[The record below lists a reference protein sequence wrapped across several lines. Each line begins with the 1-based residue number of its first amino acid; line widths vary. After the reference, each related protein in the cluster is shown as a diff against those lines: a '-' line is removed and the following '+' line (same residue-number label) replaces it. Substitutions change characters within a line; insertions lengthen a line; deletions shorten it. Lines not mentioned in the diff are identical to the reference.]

1 MRITDYFVSVEL
13 QNNLEKMFAIWS
25 TSSENSIH
33 KMLQIE
39 SSMSVYHTL
48 CFLSA
53 AAMVIA
59 FVNSKIGKMQTTIA
73 ITAGSMILSLLILIA
88 GQNDWFHLTEIATE
102 TVTSIN
108 FEDFLLKGILGFLLF
123 AGGLGIKLPNLK
135 DQKWE
140 ITVLALGAT
149 LFSTF
154 FIGFVLYGFCQV
166 IGIQFDLVYCLLF
179 GALISPTDPIA
190 VLAIVK
196 KLNAPKRISTQI
208 EGESLFNDGF
218 GLVIFVTLF
227 TIAFGTEAPT
237 VGSVTLLFVQE
248 AIGGIVYGFVLG
260 LIFHYLISATDDHSM
275 ELLLT
280 IGVPTAGYAFAEYLH
295 VSGPLAMVV
304 SGIMIGN
311 WTRFIGFSKESEDHL
326 DHFWELVDEFLNG
339 VLFLLIG
346 MSMLLFEFHKEDWI
360 MMAISVPLVLA
371 ARYLSVFISYIGF
384 KRYRKYN
391 PWSIKIL
398 TWGGLRGGLA
408 LAMALSIPSGILV
421 IPEKLIDVKEIIMVM
436 TYSVVV
442 FSILIQG
449 STITPMIEKAKQAE
463 KEMEA
468 EGSVEPQEAKA
479 SQE

>member
-1 MRITDYFVSVEL
+1 
-13 QNNLEKMFAIWS
+13 
-25 TSSENSIH
+25 
-33 KMLQIE
+33 
-39 SSMSVYHTL
+39 MSVYYTL

-53 AAMVIA
+53 AAMLIA
-59 FVNSKIGKMQTTIA
+59 FINSKIIKMQTTIA
-73 ITAGSMILSLLILIA
+73 ITAGSMMLSILIIIA
-88 GQNDWFHLTEIATE
+88 GQNDWFYLAQIATD
-102 TVTSIN
+102 TVTRIN
-108 FEDFLLKGILGFLLF
+108 FESFLLKGILGFLLF

-135 DQKWE
+135 EQKWE

-154 FIGFVLYGFCQV
+154 FIGLVLYAFCQF
-166 IGIQFDLVYCLLF
+166 IGIQLDLIYCLLF
-179 GALISPTDPIA
+179 GSLISPTDPIA

-227 TIAFGTEAPT
+227 TIAFGHETPT
-237 VGSVTLLFVQE
+237 IGSVTVLFAQE
-248 AIGGIVYGFVLG
+248 ALGGIAYGFLLG
-260 LIFHYLISATDDHSM
+260 LLFHYLISATDDHSM

-280 IGVPTAGYAFAEYLH
+280 IGIPTAGYVFADVIH

-311 WTRFIGFSKESEDHL
+311 WTRFIGFSKESEEHL

-346 MSMLLFEFHKEDWI
+346 MSMLLFEFHQEDWI
-360 MMAISVPLVLA
+360 LMAFAIPLVLCG
-371 ARYLSVFISYIGF
+371 RYLSVWISYLGF
-384 KRYRKYN
+384 KRFRHYN
-391 PWSIKIL
+391 PWSVRIL

-408 LAMALSIPSGILV
+408 LAMALSIPAGVMV
-421 IPEKLIDVKEIIMVM
+421 IPDKLIDVKELVMVM
-436 TYSVVV
+436 TYAVVV
-442 FSILIQG
+442 FSILVQG

-463 KEMEA
+463 PDDTKD
-468 EGSVEPQEAKA
+468 
-479 SQE
+479 

>member
-1 MRITDYFVSVEL
+1 
-13 QNNLEKMFAIWS
+13 
-25 TSSENSIH
+25 
-33 KMLQIE
+33 
-39 SSMSVYHTL
+39 MSVYNTL
-48 CFLSA
+48 CFLAA
-53 AAMVIA
+53 AAMLIA
-59 FVNSKIGKMQTTIA
+59 FFNSKIGKMQTTIA
-73 ITAGSMILSLLILIA
+73 ITAGSMMLSLVIIVA
-88 GQNDWFHLTEIATE
+88 GHNGWFNLREIATE
-102 TVTSIN
+102 TLTDIN

-123 AGGLGIKLPNLK
+123 AGGLGIKLQNLK

-154 FIGFVLYGFCQV
+154 FIGFVLWGICNL
-166 IGIQFDLVYCLLF
+166 IGINFDLIYCLLF

-196 KLNAPKRISTQI
+196 KLNAPQRISTQI

-227 TIAFGTEAPT
+227 TIAFGSETPT
-237 VGSVTLLFVQE
+237 VGSVSALFLQE
-248 AIGGIVYGFVLG
+248 AIGGIIYGLVLG
-260 LIFHYLISATDDHSM
+260 LIFHYLISSTNDHSM

-280 IGVPTAGYAFAEYLH
+280 IGIPTSGYAFAEILH

-311 WTRFIGFSKESEDHL
+311 WTRYIGFSKESEDHL

-346 MSMLLFEFHKEDWI
+346 MSMLLFQFHQEDWI
-360 MMAISVPLVLA
+360 LMAISIPLVLA
-371 ARYLSVFISYIGF
+371 SRYLSVFISYIGF
-384 KRYRKYN
+384 KRFRTYN
-391 PWSIKIL
+391 PLSVNIL

-408 LAMALSIPSGILV
+408 LAMALAIPSGILV
-421 IPEKLIDVKEIIMVM
+421 IPDKNIDVRELILVM

-442 FSILIQG
+442 FSILVQG
-449 STITPMIEKAKQAE
+449 STITKMIEKAKKLE
-463 KEMEA
+463 
-468 EGSVEPQEAKA
+468 
-479 SQE
+479 

>member
-1 MRITDYFVSVEL
+1 
-13 QNNLEKMFAIWS
+13 
-25 TSSENSIH
+25 
-33 KMLQIE
+33 MLQIE

-53 AAMVIA
+53 AAMLIA

-73 ITAGSMILSLLILIA
+73 ITAGSMVLSLLILIA
-88 GQNDWFHLTEIATE
+88 GQNNWFHLTEIATE
-102 TVTSIN
+102 TVTRIN

-154 FIGFVLYGFCQV
+154 FIGFALYGFCQL

-196 KLNAPKRISTQI
+196 KLDAPKRISTQI

-237 VGSVTLLFVQE
+237 VGSVTLLFIQE
-248 AIGGIVYGFVLG
+248 AIGGITYGFVLG
-260 LIFHYLISATDDHSM
+260 LLFHYLISATDDHSM

-280 IGVPTAGYAFAEYLH
+280 IGVPTAGYAFAEYIH

-371 ARYLSVFISYIGF
+371 ARYLSVFLSYIGF

-391 PWSIKIL
+391 PWSVRIL

-408 LAMALSIPSGILV
+408 LAMALSIPSGIWV
-421 IPEKLIDVKEIIMVM
+421 IQDKLIDVKEIILVM

-449 STITPMIEKAKQAE
+449 STITPMIEKAKDEEKKMEENNQAITTP
-463 KEMEA
+463 
-468 EGSVEPQEAKA
+468 VHTEPVD
-479 SQE
+479 S

>member
-1 MRITDYFVSVEL
+1 
-13 QNNLEKMFAIWS
+13 
-25 TSSENSIH
+25 
-33 KMLQIE
+33 
-39 SSMSVYHTL
+39 MSVYNTL
-48 CFLSA
+48 CFLAA
-53 AAMVIA
+53 AAMLIA
-59 FVNSKIGKMQTTIA
+59 FFNSKIGKMQTTIA
-73 ITAGSMILSLLILIA
+73 ITAGSMMLSLGIIIA
-88 GQNDWFHLTEIATE
+88 GQNNWFNLREVATE
-102 TVTSIN
+102 TLTDIN

-123 AGGLGIKLPNLK
+123 AGGLGIKLQNLK

-154 FIGFVLYGFCQV
+154 FIGFILWAICNV
-166 IGIQFDLVYCLLF
+166 IGVNLDLIYCLLF

-196 KLNAPKRISTQI
+196 KMNAPQRISTQI

-227 TIAFGTEAPT
+227 TIAFGHETPT
-237 VGSVTLLFVQE
+237 VGSVTALFFQE
-248 AIGGIVYGFVLG
+248 AIGGIAYGFILG
-260 LIFHYLISATDDHSM
+260 LVFHYLISSTNDHSM

-280 IGVPTAGYAFAEYLH
+280 IGIPTAGYALAEVLH

-346 MSMLLFEFHKEDWI
+346 MSMLLFQFHQEDWI
-360 MMAISVPLVLA
+360 LMAISIPLVLTS
-371 ARYLSVFISYIGF
+371 RYLSVFISYIGF
-384 KRYRKYN
+384 NRFRTYN
-391 PWSIKIL
+391 PLSVRIL

-408 LAMALSIPSGILV
+408 LAMALAIPAGIMV
-421 IPEKLIDVKEIIMVM
+421 IPEKNIDVREIILVM

-442 FSILIQG
+442 FSILVQG
-449 STITPMIEKAKQAE
+449 STITPMIDKAKKLA
-463 KEMEA
+463 
-468 EGSVEPQEAKA
+468 
-479 SQE
+479 

>member
-1 MRITDYFVSVEL
+1 
-13 QNNLEKMFAIWS
+13 
-25 TSSENSIH
+25 
-33 KMLQIE
+33 
-39 SSMSVYHTL
+39 MSVYYTL

-59 FVNSKIGKMQTTIA
+59 FINSKIGKMQTTIA
-73 ITAGSMILSLLILIA
+73 ITAGSMTLSLLILIA
-88 GQNDWFHLTEIATE
+88 GQNDWFHLTTIATD
-102 TVTSIN
+102 VVSRIN

-123 AGGLGIKLPNLK
+123 AGGLGIKLPHLK

-154 FIGFVLYGFCQV
+154 FIGFVLYALCQL
-166 IGIQFDLVYCLLF
+166 IGIQFDLIYCLLF

-196 KLNAPKRISTQI
+196 KLKAPERISTQI

-227 TIAFGTEAPT
+227 TIAFGTESPT
-237 VGSVTLLFVQE
+237 VGSVTSLFLQE
-248 AIGGIVYGFVLG
+248 AIGGIAYGFVLG
-260 LIFHYLISATDDHSM
+260 LVFHYLISSTDDHSM
-275 ELLLT
+275 ELLFT
-280 IGVPTAGYAFAEYLH
+280 IGVPTAGYAFAEVLH

-311 WTRFIGFSKESEDHL
+311 WTRYIGFSKESDKHL

-346 MSMLLFEFHKEDWI
+346 MSMLLFEFHEEDWI
-360 MMAISVPLVLA
+360 LMAISVPLVLA
-371 ARYLSVFISYIGF
+371 ARYLSVFLSYIGF
-384 KRYRKYN
+384 KRYRHYN
-391 PWSIKIL
+391 SWSIKIL

-408 LAMALSIPSGILV
+408 LAMALSIPSGIWV
-421 IPEKLIDVKEIIMVM
+421 IEEKAIDVKEIILVM

-442 FSILIQG
+442 FSILVQG
-449 STITPMIEKAKQAE
+449 STITPMINKANKEEQQA
-463 KEMEA
+463 
-468 EGSVEPQEAKA
+468 QD
-479 SQE
+479 

>member
-1 MRITDYFVSVEL
+1 
-13 QNNLEKMFAIWS
+13 
-25 TSSENSIH
+25 
-33 KMLQIE
+33 
-39 SSMSVYHTL
+39 MSVYQTL

-53 AAMVIA
+53 AAMLIA

-73 ITAGSMILSLLILIA
+73 ITAGAMMLSLLILIA
-88 GQNDWFHLTEIATE
+88 GQNDWFQLTEIATE
-102 TVTSIN
+102 TVADID
-108 FEDFLLKGILGFLLF
+108 FEDFLLQGILGFLLF
-123 AGGLGIKLPNLK
+123 AGGLGIKLPHLK

-154 FIGFVLYGFCQV
+154 FIGFVLYGFCNV
-166 IGIQFDLVYCLLF
+166 IGIQFDLIYCLLF

-196 KLNAPKRISTQI
+196 KLKAPERVSTQV

-227 TIAFGTEAPT
+227 TIAFGSETPT
-237 VGSVTLLFVQE
+237 VGSVTMLFLQE
-248 AIGGIVYGFVLG
+248 ALGGILYGFVLG
-260 LIFHYLISATDDHSM
+260 LVFHYLISSTDDHSM

-280 IGVPTAGYAFAEYLH
+280 IGIPTAGYAFAEVLH
-295 VSGPLAMVV
+295 VSGPLSMVV

-311 WTRFIGFSKESEDHL
+311 WTRYIGFSKETEDHL

-346 MSMLLFEFHKEDWI
+346 MSMLLFQFHQEDWI
-360 MMAISVPLVLA
+360 LMAFSIPLVLG
-371 ARYLSVFISYIGF
+371 ARYFSVALAYVGF
-384 KRYRKYN
+384 KRYRTYN
-391 PWSIKIL
+391 PWSVRIL

-408 LAMALSIPSGILV
+408 LAMALSIPSGIWV
-421 IPEKLIDVKEIIMVM
+421 IEDKLIDVKEIILVM

-449 STITPMIEKAKQAE
+449 STITPMIEKAKLAE
-463 KEMEA
+463 KEMA
-468 EGSVEPQEAKA
+468 AKKAAQEQTNAH
-479 SQE
+479 QE

>member
-1 MRITDYFVSVEL
+1 
-13 QNNLEKMFAIWS
+13 
-25 TSSENSIH
+25 
-33 KMLQIE
+33 
-39 SSMSVYHTL
+39 MSVYYTL

-53 AAMVIA
+53 AAMMIA
-59 FVNSKIGKMQTTIA
+59 FFNSKIGNMQTTIA
-73 ITAGSMILSLLILIA
+73 ITAGSMLLSLLILVA
-88 GQNDWFHLTEIATE
+88 GQNNWFHLAQIARE

-140 ITVLALGAT
+140 IAILALGAT

-154 FIGFVLYGFCQV
+154 FIGFALFGLCQLL
-166 IGIQFDLVYCLLF
+166 GINLALIYCLLF

-196 KLNAPKRISTQI
+196 KLNAPRRISTQI

-218 GLVIFVTLF
+218 GLVIFVTIF
-227 TIAFGTEAPT
+227 TIAFGKEAPT
-237 VGSVTLLFVQE
+237 VGSVIELFLHE
-248 AIGGIVYGFVLG
+248 AIGGIIYGLILG
-260 LIFHYLISATDDHSM
+260 LIFHYLISATNDHSM

-280 IGVPTAGYAFAEYLH
+280 IGIPTAGFVFADVIH
-295 VSGPLAMVV
+295 VSGPLAMVI

-311 WTRFIGFSKESEDHL
+311 WTRFIGFSKESEEHL

-346 MSMLLFEFHKEDWI
+346 MSMLLFKFHVEDWI
-360 MMAISVPLVLA
+360 VMAVAIPLVLCG
-371 ARYLSVFISYIGF
+371 RYLSVLVPYIFF
-384 KRYRKYN
+384 KRYRNYN
-391 PWSIKIL
+391 PWSVRIL

-421 IPEKLIDVKEIIMVM
+421 IPEKLIDVKELVLVM
-436 TYSVVV
+436 TYAVVV
-442 FSILIQG
+442 FSILVQG
-449 STITPMIEKAKQAE
+449 STITPMIEKAKIAE
-463 KEMEA
+463 KDMHYKTESSEQ
-468 EGSVEPQEAKA
+468 EVTPQ
-479 SQE
+479 

>member
-1 MRITDYFVSVEL
+1 
-13 QNNLEKMFAIWS
+13 
-25 TSSENSIH
+25 
-33 KMLQIE
+33 
-39 SSMSVYHTL
+39 MSVYYTL

-53 AAMVIA
+53 AAMMIA
-59 FVNSKIGKMQTTIA
+59 FINSKIGKMQTTIA
-73 ITAGSMILSLLILIA
+73 ITAGSMVLSLLILIA
-88 GQNDWFHLTEIATE
+88 GQNDWFHLTEIASKTMS
-102 TVTSIN
+102 SIN

-154 FIGFVLYGFCQV
+154 FIGFALYGFCQLLN
-166 IGIQFDLVYCLLF
+166 IPFNLVYCLLF

-196 KLNAPKRISTQI
+196 KLDAPKRISTQI

-227 TIAFGTEAPT
+227 TIAFGSEAPT
-237 VGSVTLLFVQE
+237 VGSVTLLFIQE
-248 AIGGIVYGFVLG
+248 AIGGIVYGFALG
-260 LIFHYLISATDDHSM
+260 LLFHYLISATDDHSM

-280 IGVPTAGYAFAEYLH
+280 IGIPTAGYAFAEVIH

-346 MSMLLFEFHKEDWI
+346 MSMLLFEFHQEDWI
-360 MMAISVPLVLA
+360 LMAFAVPLVLA
-371 ARYLSVFISYIGF
+371 SRYLSVFFSYIGF
-384 KRYRKYN
+384 KRYRQYN
-391 PWSIKIL
+391 PWSVRIL

-408 LAMALSIPSGILV
+408 LAMALSIPSGIWV
-421 IPEKLIDVKEIIMVM
+421 VQDKLIDVKEIVLVM
-436 TYSVVV
+436 TYAVVV
-442 FSILIQG
+442 FSILVQG

-463 KEMEA
+463 REMNRDKKEKEK
-468 EGSVEPQEAKA
+468 EQLQEQ
-479 SQE
+479 SN

>member
-1 MRITDYFVSVEL
+1 MTKKCLLFNHVRNKIL
-13 QNNLEKMFAIWS
+13 IHNLLHA
-25 TSSENSIH
+25 ENP
-33 KMLQIE
+33 
-39 SSMSVYHTL
+39 MSVYYTL

-53 AAMVIA
+53 AAMLIA

-73 ITAGSMILSLLILIA
+73 ITAGSMVLSLLILIA
-88 GQNDWFHLTEIATE
+88 GQNNWFHLTEIASKTMS
-102 TVTSIN
+102 SIN

-123 AGGLGIKLPNLK
+123 AGGLGIKLPHLK

-154 FIGFVLYGFCQV
+154 FIGFALYGFCHL
-166 IGIQFDLVYCLLF
+166 IGVQFDLVYCLLF

-196 KLNAPKRISTQI
+196 KLDAPERISTQI

-237 VGSVTLLFVQE
+237 VGSVTMLFIQE
-248 AIGGIVYGFVLG
+248 AIGGIVYGFALG
-260 LIFHYLISATDDHSM
+260 LLFHCLISATDDHSM

-280 IGVPTAGYAFAEYLH
+280 IGIPTAGYAFAEVLH

-360 MMAISVPLVLA
+360 LMAFSVPLVLA
-371 ARYLSVFISYIGF
+371 ARYLSVFCSYIGF
-384 KRYRKYN
+384 KRHRKYN
-391 PWSIKIL
+391 PWSVKIL

-408 LAMALSIPSGILV
+408 LAMALSIPSGIWV
-421 IPEKLIDVKEIIMVM
+421 IQDKLIDVKEIILVM

-442 FSILIQG
+442 FSILVQG
-449 STITPMIEKAKQAE
+449 STITPMIEKAKRAE
-463 KEMEA
+463 KEMQPEPETA
-468 EGSVEPQEAKA
+468 ES
-479 SQE
+479 

>member
-1 MRITDYFVSVEL
+1 
-13 QNNLEKMFAIWS
+13 
-25 TSSENSIH
+25 
-33 KMLQIE
+33 
-39 SSMSVYHTL
+39 MSVYNTL
-48 CFLSA
+48 CFLAA
-53 AAMVIA
+53 AAMLIA
-59 FVNSKIGKMQTTIA
+59 FFNSKIGKMQTTIA
-73 ITAGSMILSLLILIA
+73 ITAGSMMLSLGIIIA
-88 GQNDWFHLTEIATE
+88 GQNNWFNLREVATE
-102 TVTSIN
+102 TLTDIN

-123 AGGLGIKLPNLK
+123 AGGLGIKLQNLK

-154 FIGFVLYGFCQV
+154 FIGFVLWAICNV
-166 IGIQFDLVYCLLF
+166 IGVNLDLIYCLLF

-196 KLNAPKRISTQI
+196 KMNAPQRISTQI

-227 TIAFGTEAPT
+227 TIAFGHETPT
-237 VGSVTLLFVQE
+237 VGSVTALFFQE
-248 AIGGIVYGFVLG
+248 AIGGIAYGFILG
-260 LIFHYLISATDDHSM
+260 LVFHYLISSTNDHSM

-280 IGVPTAGYAFAEYLH
+280 IGIPTAGYALAEVLH

-346 MSMLLFEFHKEDWI
+346 MSMLLFQFHQEDWI
-360 MMAISVPLVLA
+360 LMAISIPLVLTS
-371 ARYLSVFISYIGF
+371 RYLSVFISYIGF
-384 KRYRKYN
+384 NRFRTYN
-391 PWSIKIL
+391 PLSVRIL

-408 LAMALSIPSGILV
+408 LAMALAIPTGIMV
-421 IPEKLIDVKEIIMVM
+421 IPEKNIDVREIILVM

-442 FSILIQG
+442 FSILVQG
-449 STITPMIEKAKQAE
+449 STITPMIDKAKKLE
-463 KEMEA
+463 KEM
-468 EGSVEPQEAKA
+468 
-479 SQE
+479 

>member
-1 MRITDYFVSVEL
+1 
-13 QNNLEKMFAIWS
+13 
-25 TSSENSIH
+25 
-33 KMLQIE
+33 
-39 SSMSVYHTL
+39 MSVYHTL

-53 AAMVIA
+53 AAMLIA

-73 ITAGSMILSLLILIA
+73 ITAGSMVLSLLILIA
-88 GQNDWFHLTEIATE
+88 GQNNWFHLTEIATE
-102 TVTSIN
+102 TVTRIN

-154 FIGFVLYGFCQV
+154 FIGFALYGFCQL

-196 KLNAPKRISTQI
+196 KLDAPKRISTQI

-237 VGSVTLLFVQE
+237 VGSVTLLFIQE
-248 AIGGIVYGFVLG
+248 AIGGITYGFVLG
-260 LIFHYLISATDDHSM
+260 LLFHYLISATDDHSM

-280 IGVPTAGYAFAEYLH
+280 IGVPTAGYAFAEYIH

-371 ARYLSVFISYIGF
+371 ARYLSVFLSYIGF

-391 PWSIKIL
+391 PWSVRIL

-408 LAMALSIPSGILV
+408 LAMALSIPSGIWV
-421 IPEKLIDVKEIIMVM
+421 IQDKLIDVKEIILVM

-449 STITPMIEKAKQAE
+449 STITPMIEKAKAEEKKMEENNQAITTPE
-463 KEMEA
+463 NTETVD
-468 EGSVEPQEAKA
+468 S
-479 SQE
+479 

>member
-1 MRITDYFVSVEL
+1 
-13 QNNLEKMFAIWS
+13 
-25 TSSENSIH
+25 
-33 KMLQIE
+33 
-39 SSMSVYHTL
+39 MSVYYTL

-53 AAMVIA
+53 AAMLIA
-59 FVNSKIGKMQTTIA
+59 FINSKIGKMQTTIA
-73 ITAGSMILSLLILIA
+73 ITAGSMMLSLLILIA
-88 GQNDWFHLTEIATE
+88 GQNDWFHLTEIASN
-102 TVTSIN
+102 TVSSIN

-135 DQKWE
+135 DQRWE

-154 FIGFVLYGFCQV
+154 FIGFVLYGFCQL
-166 IGIQFDLVYCLLF
+166 IGIQFNLIYCLLF

-196 KLNAPKRISTQI
+196 KLDAPKRISTQI

-218 GLVIFVTLF
+218 GLVIFVTIF
-227 TIAFGTEAPT
+227 TIAFGTETPT
-237 VGSVTLLFVQE
+237 VGSVTLLFIQE
-248 AIGGIVYGFVLG
+248 AIGGIAYGFALG
-260 LIFHYLISATDDHSM
+260 LLFHYLISATDDHSM

-280 IGVPTAGYAFAEYLH
+280 IGMPTAGYAFAEVIH

-360 MMAISVPLVLA
+360 LMAFSIPLVLA
-371 ARYLSVFISYIGF
+371 ARYLSVFFSYIGF

-391 PWSIKIL
+391 PWSVRIL

-408 LAMALSIPSGILV
+408 LAMALSIPSGIWV
-421 IPEKLIDVKEIIMVM
+421 IQDKLIDVKEIVLVM

-442 FSILIQG
+442 FSILVQG
-449 STITPMIEKAKQAE
+449 STITPMIEKAKLKQKEIDEECDLEQA
-463 KEMEA
+463 
-468 EGSVEPQEAKA
+468 PQE
-479 SQE
+479 

>member
-1 MRITDYFVSVEL
+1 
-13 QNNLEKMFAIWS
+13 
-25 TSSENSIH
+25 
-33 KMLQIE
+33 
-39 SSMSVYHTL
+39 MSVYYTL

-53 AAMVIA
+53 AAMMIA
-59 FVNSKIGKMQTTIA
+59 FLNSKIGKMQTTIA
-73 ITAGSMILSLLILIA
+73 ITAGSMMLSLLILIA
-88 GQNDWFHLTEIATE
+88 GQNDWFHLTEIAID
-102 TVTSIN
+102 TVNSIN
-108 FEDFLLKGILGFLLF
+108 FENFLLKGILGFLLF

-154 FIGFVLYGFCQV
+154 FIGFGLYGLCQL
-166 IGIQFDLVYCLLF
+166 IDIQFDLVYCLLF

-196 KLNAPKRISTQI
+196 KLDAPKRISTQI

-218 GLVIFVTLF
+218 GLVIFVTIF
-227 TIAFGTEAPT
+227 TIAFGTETPT
-237 VGSVTLLFVQE
+237 VGSVTMLFAQE
-248 AIGGIVYGFVLG
+248 AMGGIIYGLALG
-260 LIFHYLISATDDHSM
+260 LLFHYLISATNDHSM

-280 IGVPTAGYAFAEYLH
+280 IGIPTAGYVFADVIH

-311 WTRFIGFSKESEDHL
+311 WTRFIGFSKESEEHL

-346 MSMLLFEFHKEDWI
+346 MSMLLFQFHEEDW
-360 MMAISVPLVLA
+360 MLMAFSVPLVLC
-371 ARYLSVFISYIGF
+371 ARYLSVFLSYIGF
-384 KRYRKYN
+384 KRYRSYN

-421 IPEKLIDVKEIIMVM
+421 IPDKLIDVKELILVM
-436 TYSVVV
+436 TYAVVV

-449 STITPMIEKAKQAE
+449 STITPLIEKAKQAE
-463 KEMEA
+463 KQREA
-468 EGSVEPQEAKA
+468 TESAVVQE
-479 SQE
+479 QES

>member
-1 MRITDYFVSVEL
+1 
-13 QNNLEKMFAIWS
+13 
-25 TSSENSIH
+25 
-33 KMLQIE
+33 
-39 SSMSVYHTL
+39 MSVYQTL

-53 AAMVIA
+53 AAMLIA
-59 FVNSKIGKMQTTIA
+59 LINSKIGKMQTTIA
-73 ITAGSMILSLLILIA
+73 ITAGAMMLSLLILIA
-88 GQNDWFHLTEIATE
+88 GQNDWFQLTELATE
-102 TVTSIN
+102 TVADID
-108 FEDFLLKGILGFLLF
+108 FEDFLLQGILGFLLF
-123 AGGLGIKLPNLK
+123 AGGLGIKLPHLK

-154 FIGFVLYGFCQV
+154 FIGFVLYGFCLL
-166 IGIQFDLVYCLLF
+166 IGLQFDLIYCLLF

-196 KLNAPKRISTQI
+196 KLDAPQRVSTQV

-237 VGSVTLLFVQE
+237 VGSVTMLFLQE

-260 LIFHYLISATDDHSM
+260 LVFHYLISSTDDHSM

-280 IGVPTAGYAFAEYLH
+280 IGIPTAGYAFAEFLH
-295 VSGPLAMVV
+295 VSGPLSMVV

-311 WTRFIGFSKESEDHL
+311 WTRYIGFSKQSEEHL

-346 MSMLLFEFHKEDWI
+346 MSMLLFQFHQEDWI
-360 MMAISVPLVLA
+360 MMAVSVPLVLC
-371 ARYLSVFISYIGF
+371 ARYLSVALAYVGF
-384 KRYRKYN
+384 KRYRRYN
-391 PWSIKIL
+391 PWSVRIL

-408 LAMALSIPSGILV
+408 LAMALSIPSGIWV
-421 IPEKLIDVKEIIMVM
+421 IEDKLIDVKEIIMVM

-449 STITPMIEKAKQAE
+449 STITPMIEKAKLAE
-463 KEMEA
+463 KEMQKETQPDG
-468 EGSVEPQEAKA
+468 EIKA
-479 SQE
+479 QQD

>member
-1 MRITDYFVSVEL
+1 M
-13 QNNLEKMFAIWS
+13 
-25 TSSENSIH
+25 SI
-33 KMLQIE
+33 
-39 SSMSVYHTL
+39 YYTL

-53 AAMVIA
+53 AAMLIA
-59 FVNSKIGKMQTTIA
+59 FINSKIGKMQTTIA
-73 ITAGSMILSLLILIA
+73 ITAGSMVLSLLILIA
-88 GQNDWFHLTEIATE
+88 GQNDWFHLTEIATQ
-102 TVTSIN
+102 TMSSID

-154 FIGFVLYGFCQV
+154 FIGFALYGICQL
-166 IGIQFDLVYCLLF
+166 IGIQFDLIYCLLF

-196 KLNAPKRISTQI
+196 KLKAPRRISTQI

-227 TIAFGTEAPT
+227 TIAFGHETPT
-237 VGSVTLLFVQE
+237 VGSVTMLFIQE
-248 AIGGIVYGFVLG
+248 AIGGILYGFALG
-260 LIFHYLISATDDHSM
+260 LLFHYLISATDDHSM

-280 IGVPTAGYAFAEYLH
+280 IGMPTAGYAFAEVIH

-346 MSMLLFEFHKEDWI
+346 MSMLLFKFHQEDWI
-360 MMAISVPLVLA
+360 LMAIAVPLVLL
-371 ARYLSVFISYIGF
+371 ARYLSVFLSYVGF
-384 KRYRKYN
+384 QRFRQYN

-421 IPEKLIDVKEIIMVM
+421 IPDKLIDVKEIILVM
-436 TYSVVV
+436 TYAVVV
-442 FSILIQG
+442 FSILVQG
-449 STITPMIEKAKQAE
+449 STITPMIEKAKKAQIDFDEQNQEQPAS
-463 KEMEA
+463 KEN
-468 EGSVEPQEAKA
+468 PQ
-479 SQE
+479 STVS

>member
-1 MRITDYFVSVEL
+1 
-13 QNNLEKMFAIWS
+13 
-25 TSSENSIH
+25 
-33 KMLQIE
+33 
-39 SSMSVYHTL
+39 MSVYYTL

-53 AAMVIA
+53 AAMAIA
-59 FVNSKIGKMQTTIA
+59 FINSKISRMQTTIA
-73 ITAGSMILSLLILIA
+73 ITAGAMILSLIILVA
-88 GQNDWFHLTEIATE
+88 GQNNWFHLTQIATE
-102 TVTSIN
+102 TMSSIN
-108 FEDFLLKGILGFLLF
+108 FENFLLKGILGFLLF
-123 AGGLGIKLPNLK
+123 AGGLGIKLPNLT

-140 ITVLALGAT
+140 ITILALGAT

-154 FIGFVLYGFCQV
+154 FIGGALYLACQL

-196 KLNAPKRISTQI
+196 KLNAPRRISTQI

-227 TIAFGTEAPT
+227 TIAFGKEAPT
-237 VGSVTLLFVQE
+237 ITSVSMLFLQE
-248 AIGGIVYGFVLG
+248 AIGGICYGLVLG
-260 LIFHYLISATDDHSM
+260 LIFHYFISSTNDHSM
-275 ELLLT
+275 ELLMT
-280 IGVPTAGYAFAEYLH
+280 IGVPTAGYAFAEVIH

-311 WTRFIGFSKESEDHL
+311 WTRFIGFSKESEEHL

-346 MSMLLFEFHKEDWI
+346 MSMLLFKFHTEDWI
-360 MMAISVPLVLA
+360 LMAIAVPLVLSG
-371 ARYLSVFISYIGF
+371 RYLSVFIAYLGF
-384 KRYRKYN
+384 KRYRTYN
-391 PWSIKIL
+391 PWSVKIL

-421 IPEKLIDVKEIIMVM
+421 IPDKLIDVKELILVM
-436 TYSVVV
+436 TYAVVV
-442 FSILIQG
+442 FSILVQG

-463 KEMEA
+463 KD
-468 EGSVEPQEAKA
+468 S
-479 SQE
+479 SNS

>member
-1 MRITDYFVSVEL
+1 
-13 QNNLEKMFAIWS
+13 
-25 TSSENSIH
+25 
-33 KMLQIE
+33 ML
-39 SSMSVYHTL
+39 
-48 CFLSA
+48 
-53 AAMVIA
+53 IA
-59 FVNSKIGKMQTTIA
+59 LINSKIGKMQTTIA
-73 ITAGSMILSLLILIA
+73 ITAGAMMLSLLILVA
-88 GQNDWFHLTEIATE
+88 GQNDWFHLTELATE
-102 TVTSIN
+102 TVADID
-108 FEDFLLKGILGFLLF
+108 FEDFLLQGILGFLLF
-123 AGGLGIKLPNLK
+123 AGGLGIKLPHLK

-154 FIGFVLYGFCQV
+154 FIGFVLYGVCLL
-166 IGIQFDLVYCLLF
+166 IGIQFDLIYCLLF

-196 KLNAPKRISTQI
+196 KLNAPQRVSTQV

-227 TIAFGTEAPT
+227 TIAFGSKAPT
-237 VGSVTLLFVQE
+237 LGSVTALFLQE

-260 LIFHYLISATDDHSM
+260 LVFHYLISSTDDHSM

-280 IGVPTAGYAFAEYLH
+280 IGIPTAGYAFAEFLH
-295 VSGPLAMVV
+295 VSGPLSMVV

-311 WTRFIGFSKESEDHL
+311 WTRYIGFSKQSEEHL

-346 MSMLLFEFHKEDWI
+346 MSMLLFQFHQEDWI
-360 MMAISVPLVLA
+360 MMAVSVPLVLC
-371 ARYLSVFISYIGF
+371 ARYLSVALAYVGF
-384 KRYRKYN
+384 KRYRRYN
-391 PWSIKIL
+391 PWSVRIL

-408 LAMALSIPSGILV
+408 IAMALSIPSGIWV
-421 IPEKLIDVKEIIMVM
+421 IEDKLIDVKEIIMVM

-449 STITPMIEKAKQAE
+449 STITPMIEKAKLAE
-463 KEMEA
+463 KEMQKEA
-468 EGSVEPQEAKA
+468 QPEGEIKA
-479 SQE
+479 QQD